1 MGTSATEILGRTQLA
16 GLFILLFFP
25 LDTTHLDGLIFEVQE
40 EFRWHIAGSTSFCVH
55 KSSYFEGY
63 QMLFYYIHTEKY
75 SPKSI
80 RKWVLANQRSEL
92 WFSHVKKMIRPIRI
106 ANDIFSRVRK
116 NDTSNQKPQRCV
128 SFAPKFPPFIAACW
142 APLRKHSWRKIFSK
156 SFFSLEKWKTFQK
169 WSGIVSFVSLSIKK
183 TVESRRNNSGRV
195 KNRTRRKLMLCF
207 LSELLCFPFISLSLY
222 WNRTFY
228 LNSPIFNCTFKT
240 NS

>member
-1 MGTSATEILGRTQLA
+1 MRVVAPGLKNKQNEIIFMFLFCFYNWSDITYDTNQKMGTSATEILGRTQLA

-63 QMLFYYIHTEKY
+63 QMLFYHIHTEKY

-106 ANDIFSRVRK
+106 ANDVFSHVRK
-116 NDTSNQKPQRCV
+116 MIRPIRSHGGMWV
-128 SFAPKFPPFIAACW
+128 S
-142 APLRKHSWRKIFSK
+142 R
-156 SFFSLEKWKTFQK
+156 Q
-169 WSGIVSFVSLSIKK
+169 
-183 TVESRRNNSGRV
+183 N
-195 KNRTRRKLMLCF
+195 
-207 LSELLCFPFISLSLY
+207 
-222 WNRTFY
+222 
-228 LNSPIFNCTFKT
+228 
-240 NS
+240 